1 MLVPIVSLVNGV
13 KTQQIDIQNRG
24 MAFGDGVF
32 ETMRLTQGRI
42 PLLDLH
48 KARLHTGIKALGLN
62 YSEAALNKHLAQLF
76 SIISDSNIASGR
88 IKLIVARGQGGQGGQ
103 GVIPSPDAGVDV
115 SILLYA
121 SQLAAWVQ
129 PAVALKTSKVQLPH
143 NVNLAGIKHLNRL
156 DYVLAAQA
164 VMPTENEQVLL
175 LDVANNIVETVHHNV
190 FFIRG
195 SEVVT
200 PLLTRCGVNGVFKQW
215 LTNSVIPQAG
225 LQLVEREISLADAE
239 TCDACFIT
247 NAYSGLTPVTAINGY
262 LFNSCEKLNAITGE
276 INQILGDK

>member
-1 MLVPIVSLVNGV
+1 MLEPVVSLVNGV

-32 ETMRLTQGRI
+32 ETMRLTQGCI

-76 SIISDSNIASGR
+76 SIISDSNIVSGR
-88 IKLIVARGQGGQGGQ
+88 VKLIVARGQGGQG
-103 GVIPSPDAGVDV
+103 VIPSADAGVDV

-156 DYVLAAQA
+156 DYVLAAQVA
-164 VMPTENEQVLL
+164 MPAENEQVLL
-175 LDVANNIVETVHHNV
+175 LDVANNIIETLHHNV
-190 FFIRG
+190 FVIRG
-195 SEVVT
+195 SEVDT
-200 PLLTRCGVNGVFKQW
+200 PSLARCGVNGVFKQW
-215 LTNSVIPQAG
+215 LANSVIPKVG
-225 LQLVEREISLADAE
+225 LQLVERETSLADAE
-239 TCDACFIT
+239 SCDTCFIT
-247 NAYSGLTPVTAINGY
+247 NAYSGLTPVTAINGH
-262 LFNSCEKLNAITGE
+262 LFNSCENLNAITGQ